1 MTDALPPNCDRA
13 IYVAGNGQDVEG
25 NLCSYNENKT
35 ESCRMTNQA
44 KTLEKLEILQIIYS
58 QGGYSSDLVERTLD
72 KLIAHE
78 ITTAQQEAEELKAEL
93 QAFEEKY
100 QMSSEDFYQRFRLG
114 EMGDAV
120 DFVEWSAFYQMW
132 ASVQKRLEI
141 LQGQPT

>member
-1 MTDALPPNCDRA
+1 
-13 IYVAGNGQDVEG
+13 
-25 NLCSYNENKT
+25 
-35 ESCRMTNQA
+35 MTNQA

-58 QGGYSSDLVERTLD
+58 QGGYSSDLVERTLE

-78 ITTAQQEAEELKAEL
+78 ITTAQQEAGELKTEL

-132 ASVQKRLEI
+132 TSVQQRLKI
-141 LQGQPT
+141 LQAQQA

>member
-1 MTDALPPNCDRA
+1 
-13 IYVAGNGQDVEG
+13 
-25 NLCSYNENKT
+25 
-35 ESCRMTNQA
+35 MTNQA